1 MKKIEIIMLIS
12 LLALFSCKKE
22 NSGTSSTNVTTLTVN
37 IADLPAAITNYISNN
52 YPDATIYSAT
62 KVTNSAATYI
72 VTLSTEEQLA
82 FDDRGDCLGY
92 GDGFPGGG
100 GPGPGGDSLHHGH
113 GHPGHGCPGNWIN
126 IDSLPGAIKSYIG
139 SNYPAYTIWHAEKDS
154 ICTAGA
160 VIEVLIRETGT
171 RPPSDVKL
179 FFDMTNNFLMIGQRM
194 RYMDLPQAVRDYIS
208 ANFGT
213 NHQCDRAEKLTLG
226 DNTINYAVYIDQPG
240 HHHHRVVLTDSGTLV
255 CEQ

>member
-22 NSGTSSTNVTTLTVN
+22 NSGTSSVVSSSSVNVT
-37 IADLPAAITNYISNN
+37 DLPATVTNYISNN

-62 KVTNSAATYI
+62 RVTNSQATYI

-82 FDDRGDCLGY
+82 FDGNGNCLG
-92 GDGFPGGG
+92 DGGG
-100 GPGPGGDSLHHGH
+100 FPGGDSLHHGH

-126 IDSLPGAIKSYIG
+126 IDSLPGAIKSYITT
-139 SNYPAYTIWHAEKDS
+139 NYPGYQIWHAEKDS
-154 ICTAGA
+154 ICPTGG
-160 VIEVLIRETGT
+160 VIEVMIRKTGT
-171 RPPSDVKL
+171 RPPEDVKL
-179 FFDMTNNFLMIGQRM
+179 FFDQANNYLMMGQRIRFIDM
-194 RYMDLPQAVRDYIS
+194 SQVVKDYIS

-213 NHQCDRAEKLTLG
+213 IHRCDRAEKLTLAG
-226 DNTINYAVYIDQPG
+226 SSINYAVYLDQERLRL
-240 HHHHRVVLTDSGTLV
+240 HKRVVLTESGTLV